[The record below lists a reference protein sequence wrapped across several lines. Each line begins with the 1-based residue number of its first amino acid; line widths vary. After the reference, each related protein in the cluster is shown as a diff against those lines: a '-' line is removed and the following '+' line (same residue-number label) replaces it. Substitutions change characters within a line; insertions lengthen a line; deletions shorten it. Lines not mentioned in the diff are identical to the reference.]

1 MKHYP
6 YLSNNNPM
14 TIFFFNILIQV
25 EEQKEIFSGKFFTS
39 MFETT
44 VNDATSIPYYVD
56 MIIEHED
63 MVQLLHQCLIL
74 AMSLIPKSMVYPS
87 YNHLVF
93 FKHRDKFR

>member
-14 TIFFFNILIQV
+14 TILFFNILIQV
-25 EEQKEIFSGKFFTS
+25 RKQKEIFSGRFFTS

-56 MIIEHED
+56 MIVDHED
-63 MVQLLHQCLIL
+63 SGTVTS
-74 AMSLIPKSMVYPS
+74 SLFNIRDVSDYKI
-87 YNHLVF
+87 NGIF
-93 FKHRDKFR
+93 FQ